1 MSIKNIIVGIDSSNI
16 ASEVLKRAFLVSKE
30 KEVHLTVIHVIE
42 TTFMET
48 FFTNKNSDEVKQQIT
63 LKIAQEV
70 QKLNQFNANV
80 SVEVTLGVASDEII
94 QKAQALKAD
103 LIIIGA
109 NSKEDFSDKIF
120 GSTAHKIAQKS
131 NLPLLIVKNSCK
143 NVYENILAFSDLS
156 EVSQKSIVFAK
167 EFFKGASFKL
177 VHAYKQL
184 SDFTLTFY
192 NALEAKD
199 TLKEKLKEETLEHF
213 DAFKNKVDI
222 QDAKLIEAYYSFN
235 DVLLETAQNQ
245 NNDLIIL
252 GSHGVKDATSYIYGS
267 TSSFL
272 IETVDSDVL
281 IYVPLKN

>member
-1 MSIKNIIVGIDSSNI
+1 MSIKNIIVGIDSSHI

-30 KEVHLTVIHVIE
+30 KELHITVLHVIE

-48 FFTNKNSDEVKQQIT
+48 FFTNKNSEEVKQEIR

-80 SVEVTLGVASDEII
+80 SVEVTNGVAWEEII
-94 QKAQALKAD
+94 SKAKGINAD

-109 NSKEDFSDKIF
+109 NSKEDLSDKIF
-120 GSTAHKIAQKS
+120 GSTAHKVAQKS

-143 NVYENILAFSDLS
+143 KAYENILTFSDLS
-156 EVSQKSIVFAK
+156 EVSQKSITFAQA
-167 EFFKGASFKL
+167 FFKGATFKL

-192 NALEAKD
+192 NALEDKEV
-199 TLKEKLKEETLEHF
+199 LKEKVKEEALE
-213 DAFKNKVDI
+213 AFEAFNKKVGI

-235 DVLLETAQNQ
+235 DVLLETAQSQ
-245 NNDLIIL
+245 KNDLIIL

-281 IYVPLKN
+281 IYVPLKD